1 MQLHF
6 AWPCQGS
13 IHIYY
18 SRLHIVHFFYRRSV
32 CVVPNTTSLSVG
44 SGAKG
49 WSILYTK
56 AIMINSTLKTSLK
69 LKCRVLVTEVKQGK
83 RPQNFALPNYL

>member
-1 MQLHF
+1 MILAHSAFYATMHF

-49 WSILYTK
+49 WSIYTK
-56 AIMINSTLKTSLK
+56 AIMINSTLKTSLVFQS
-69 LKCRVLVTEVKQGK
+69 LQRF
-83 RPQNFALPNYL
+83 R